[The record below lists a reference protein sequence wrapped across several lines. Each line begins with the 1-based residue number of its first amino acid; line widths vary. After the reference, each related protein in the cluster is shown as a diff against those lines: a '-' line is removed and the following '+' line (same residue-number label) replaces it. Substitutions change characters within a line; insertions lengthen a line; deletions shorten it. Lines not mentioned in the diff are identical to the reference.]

1 MQRDRTLIRD
11 LLDEIERYS
20 TRNAREREER
30 VEAERRRQHE
40 AQHAHLAATEAES
53 AVLTA
58 GLSPEATPPSLLQE
72 EEEEKE
78 VDPSLVGSLD
88 DVYANEPAEIGAS
101 EDPFQ
106 RMPVMQDKEKPTSL
120 MEMEKSM
127 DALAVYAEQDGDVGA
142 DETSTD
148 RGTRSGP
155 NTTYPDESST
165 DRGVRVPGGNPLL
178 NSISGASREA
188 IEMAVLLPSSGDP
201 TEPPGDPDELPD
213 LVGVSPNDLPPDAL
227 PTPFPA
233 GHAPQPLPVAPDVA
247 TGTAPTPDLAV
258 GMAMESE
265 RVVDLLDEGAD
276 PLSRV
281 VDLTAGLASEQ
292 QS

>member
-1 MQRDRTLIRD
+1 M
-11 LLDEIERYS
+11 
-20 TRNAREREER
+20 
-30 VEAERRRQHE
+30 EAERRRQHE

-58 GLSPEATPPSLLQE
+58 GLSPEATPPPPLDV
-72 EEEEKE
+72 EEKE

-106 RMPVMQDKEKPTSL
+106 RMPVMQDKEKPASL
-120 MEMEKSM
+120 MEMEKSI
-127 DALAVYAEQDGDVGA
+127 DALAVYAKQDSGA
-142 DETSTD
+142 NTDKSSTD
-148 RGTRSGP
+148 RGVRSGSST
-155 NTTYPDESST
+155 NYPDESST
-165 DRGVRVPGGNPLL
+165 DRGVRVPGGTPLL
-178 NSISGASREA
+178 NSVSGASRET
-188 IEMAVLLPSSGDP
+188 IEMAVLLPSNGAP
-201 TEPPGDPDELPD
+201 TDPPGDADELPD
-213 LVGVSPNDLPPDAL
+213 LVGVSPNDLPPDTL
-227 PTPFPA
+227 PIPFPA

-265 RVVDLLDEGAD
+265 RVVDLLEEGAD
-276 PLSRV
+276 PSSRV
-281 VDLTAGLASEQ
+281 VDLTAGLASQ